1 MELSDIFVI
10 IVGIILLLIQLLIL
24 YFIITGIKSIIVCT
38 KEVAAKVT
46 SVIDEKRRYEDS
58 KTGKTEYRYYYEV
71 TFKYDYNGQ
80 VYDTTRTYSDR
91 SKYSNGDNPTIKI
104 NPHNPKET
112 WGIKGDI
119 NTLLG
124 LSLSIPLLAFFDI
137 IYLSILSQVF

>member
-10 IVGIILLLIQLLIL
+10 VVGIILLLIQLLIL
-24 YFIITGIKSIIVCT
+24 YFIITGIKSMIVCT
-38 KEVAAKVT
+38 EKVVAKVT
-46 SVIDEKRRYEDS
+46 SVIEEKKRYEDS

-80 VYDTTRTYSDR
+80 EYNTTRTYSDR

-112 WGIKGDI
+112 SGLKGDI
-119 NTLLG
+119 STLLG
-124 LSLSIPLLAFFDI
+124 LSLSIPLFAFFDI
-137 IYLSILSQVF
+137 IYISVLSNTF

>member
-1 MELSDIFVI
+1 MDISDIFTIV
-10 IVGIILLLIQLLIL
+10 VGIILLLIQVLIL
-24 YFIITGIKSIIVCT
+24 YFIITSIKSMIVCT
-38 KEVAAKVT
+38 EKVVAKVT
-46 SVIDEKRRYEDS
+46 SVIEEKKRHEDS

>member
-1 MELSDIFVI
+1 MELSDVFTIV
-10 IVGIILLLIQLLIL
+10 VGIILLLIQVLIL
-24 YFIITGIKSIIVCT
+24 YFIITSIKSMIVCT
-38 KEVAAKVT
+38 EKVVAKVT
-46 SVIDEKRRYEDS
+46 SVIEEKKRHEDS

-104 NPHNPKET
+104 NPHHPKET

-124 LSLSIPLLAFFDI
+124 LSLSIPLFAFFDL